1 MFYVLNVLCCT
12 VPLEKRRKA
21 LHFSTKSYT
30 KRNFVFESN
39 IQKRSLNQR
48 SNKKNPFDHKALQ
61 GTLYVF
67 TNVLDY

>member
-1 MFYVLNVLCCT
+1 MFYVVLCHSKND
-12 VPLEKRRKA
+12 EN
-21 LHFSTKSYT
+21 HFIFSTKSYT

-39 IQKRSLNQR
+39 IQKGSLNQR

-67 TNVLDY
+67 TNVLNY